1 MSEEEIKPKE
11 KSKTTTDSP
20 KEITIGDYIIKK
32 TIGSGTFS
40 TVKLG
45 VHRITQKKV
54 AIKILDK
61 SKIES
66 RDD

>member
-1 MSEEEIKPKE
+1 MNEDSRHSHSKE
-11 KSKTTTDSP
+11 KSKTETESP

-45 VHRITQKKV
+45 IHRITQKK
-54 AIKILDK
+54 
-61 SKIES
+61 S
-66 RDD
+66 RDKNIR